1 MHEAELLAE
10 LPRSLKGKVVLQ
22 LLKDVFNHSQMFMQ
36 LDHGARAMLS
46 SALLPKPLL
55 PGHDLC
61 HPGDNANC
69 LWILQKGKAPS
80 FQTDSS
86 ICCAYSNNVALQ
98 IGGSGLDSK
107 WLQPTRSSVH
117 PMCC

>member
-10 LPRSLKGKVVLQ
+10 VPRSLKGKIVLQ
-22 LLKDVFNHSQMFMQ
+22 LLKHVFNNSQVFMQ

-61 HPGDNANC
+61 HPGDEANC
-69 LWILQKGKAPS
+69 LWILQKGEAPS
-80 FQTDSS
+80 VQTESS
-86 ICCAYSNNVALQ
+86 I
-98 IGGSGLDSK
+98 
-107 WLQPTRSSVH
+107 
-117 PMCC
+117 